1 MGGALAY
8 TGRIVQI
15 TGRSQAPRGGKEMM
29 FAISLST
36 LLIIALIALIL
47 GMMLGASMTRPR

>member
-1 MGGALAY
+1 MELSFAY
-8 TGRIVQI
+8 TVRIIQ
-15 TGRSQAPRGGKEMM
+15 TQARHGEKEMM
-29 FAISLST
+29 FAISLPS